1 MWKTIFTIDTWHKDY
16 HKTVNQIRT
25 KWSTV
30 FLCSHLY
37 GMIKEIKKQDRR
49 GRMEHNLLSLDFWQD
64 TVTYEGHSMPTGT
77 IGCAALNTPDAV
89 IEKLDVLCAPINRFM
104 KTLTDSA
111 PILPYCP
118 RRKKRQYRF

>member
-1 MWKTIFTIDTWHKDY
+1 
-16 HKTVNQIRT
+16 
-25 KWSTV
+25 
-30 FLCSHLY
+30 
-37 GMIKEIKKQDRR
+37 
-49 GRMEHNLLSLDFWQD
+49 MEHNLLSLDFWQD